1 MIKNIFKEKKINYSF
16 MLFIVSVIVLNGYI
30 LVQSN
35 FKQENKENIF
45 RLHVVANSNSIDDQI
60 TKLKIETE
68 VENYL
73 KDIEY
78 SKEDNVYDIL
88 EKNSNNILN
97 ISDNILKAEDKNY
110 TSKLEIGKIYYD
122 EKENV
127 QYSMNKGVYNSA
139 RLVLGSGEGKN
150 FWTIIF
156 PNEDTITS
164 IENLNTI
171 IPGIDKI
178 YNDNYIVNDKVEYD
192 FKIKEI
198 LKKLINI

>member
-1 MIKNIFKEKKINYSF
+1 